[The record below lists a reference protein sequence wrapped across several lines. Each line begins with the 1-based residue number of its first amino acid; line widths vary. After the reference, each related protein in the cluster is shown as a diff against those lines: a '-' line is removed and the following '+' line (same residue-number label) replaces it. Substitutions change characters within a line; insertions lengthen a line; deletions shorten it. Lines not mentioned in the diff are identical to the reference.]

1 MAPGSR
7 KDSGAILWTSALTA
21 TLRFSSSLWLHSPQ
35 GCIGLE
41 QWAVWISFFL
51 FLEMP
56 RSALPS
62 GLFMIQRL
70 SEPCRPPAPCNSHPT
85 LSSQPISSLQPSS
98 LLRYHCTSVQMKV
111 GVYIYLD
118 LLICFFSF
126 LLFCLHLHSP
136 AFFFIFVSLSLNP
149 CFMFTLLSR
158 PEAGLRCQPT
168 NTFQATEVTKPPASA
183 KTELLPRE
191 PGGISMRP
199 CFVSI
204 FSS

>member
-1 MAPGSR
+1 MGNLDFLLPLSWNAKKCPS
-7 KDSGAILWTSALTA
+7 KWALYDSKAF
-21 TLRFSSSLWLHSPQ
+21 R
-35 GCIGLE
+35 
-41 QWAVWISFFL
+41 
-51 FLEMP
+51 
-56 RSALPS
+56 ALP
-62 GLFMIQRL
+62 
-70 SEPCRPPAPCNSHPT
+70 PT
-85 LSSQPISSLQPSS
+85 CPMQLPSNPQFPTHQLITAFFPVEISL
-98 LLRYHCTSVQMKV
+98 HFCTDE
-111 GVYIYLD
+111 GRCVYIYLD